1 MNLKQ
6 HFESLLIKKIRRAE
20 RALRESK
27 SIDVFIKKEEDD
39 DFSIQSWMR
48 ESITLIDEIM
58 KKDNIYYIEFMKLFR
73 NEINWDT
80 LEEAV
85 SILEDLKNLIK
96 KQELLKA
103 QILIETEVFD
113 SFLSQAEYLLNKGFL
128 IPAAVIAGC
137 VLEDMLKK
145 MHRRRYPE
153 SENKVKSLSDLNN
166 RLKAAGEYNEIT
178 HASLDVVIKTR
189 NAAAHYEEGQKI
201 TFSHRDAYGSIETVK
216 NFIKDHFTVQSAGKN
231 NPS

>member
-27 SIDVFIKKEEDD
+27 SIDVFIKKEDDD

-48 ESITLIDEIM
+48 ESITLIDEII

-113 SFLSQAEYLLNKGFL
+113 SFLSQADTGNRK
-128 IPAAVIAGC
+128 
-137 VLEDMLKK
+137 
-145 MHRRRYPE
+145 E
-153 SENKVKSLSDLNN
+153 S
-166 RLKAAGEYNEIT
+166 A
-178 HASLDVVIKTR
+178 
-189 NAAAHYEEGQKI
+189 
-201 TFSHRDAYGSIETVK
+201 
-216 NFIKDHFTVQSAGKN
+216 
-231 NPS
+231 